1 MPNTKSAKKRVRVS
15 EKRRQRNKAYK
26 TFFKNRI
33 KEVIKAIENGEPKEV
48 VLELAKK
55 AQAAIDKAV
64 SKGVIH
70 KNQGARRK
78 ERLFK
83 KVNEYLKSLEKA
95 EAVQE

>member
-1 MPNTKSAKKRVRVS
+1 VPNIKSAKKRVRVS
-15 EKRRQRNKAYK
+15 EKRRLRNKAYK

-33 KEVIKAIENGEPKEV
+33 KEVLKAIENKEPKEV
-48 VLELAKK
+48 VLELTRK

-78 ERLFK
+78 ARLFE
-83 KVNEYLKSLEKA
+83 KVNEYLKTLETN
-95 EAVQE
+95 QE

>member
-15 EKRRQRNKAYK
+15 EKRRLRNKAYK

-33 KEVIKAIENGEPKEV
+33 KEVLKAIENKEPKEV
-48 VLELAKK
+48 VLELTKK

-78 ERLFK
+78 ARLLK
-83 KVNEYLKSLEKA
+83 KVNEYLRALETA
-95 EAVQE
+95 QE